1 MTLTICK
8 KKHDYK
14 KKAVENYKKKM
25 MDEYKDKRESY
36 QHQINSFASSD
47 SSRPGSKLGNLEK
60 IEKMRAKEQAE
71 RDQEIQ
77 NRLKELQVK
86 ALERQAS
93 LLQLN
98 NMKPNQSTTKMFK
111 RQPSVIIGAP
121 AQHAPLKDEI
131 DKQFSKLVQEE
142 EVDEQPLKSFKMNIE
157 NKED

>member
-14 KKAVENYKKKM
+14 KKAIESYKKKM
-25 MDEYKDKRESY
+25 MDEYKDQRENY

-98 NMKPNQSTTKMFK
+98 NMKPNQSMTKMFK
-111 RQPSVIIGAP
+111 RQPSVVMGIPPP
-121 AQHAPLKDEI
+121 ATVPKEEI
-131 DKQFSKLVQEE
+131 DKRFSKLMQEE
-142 EVDEQPLKSFKMNIE
+142 EID
-157 NKED
+157 D